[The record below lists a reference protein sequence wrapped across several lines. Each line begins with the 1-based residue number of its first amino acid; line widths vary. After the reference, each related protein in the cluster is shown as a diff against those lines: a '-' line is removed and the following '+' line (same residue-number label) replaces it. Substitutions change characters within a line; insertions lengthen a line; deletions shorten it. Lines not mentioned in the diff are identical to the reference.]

1 MDDVP
6 ITFSGSVALE
16 NNHEDVSDGSKAMS
30 RGTLSILLLLM
41 MAGAPA
47 VQAQLTDSE
56 ALQFMAGFEAA
67 LATEDF
73 KKVAPLIHPQAVF
86 RFSEG
91 DHSGMAD
98 IQAAMERTWAHEVDG
113 ERYTLT
119 DKRVLRS
126 GEDAA
131 TVLFTWNW
139 SGDSAEH
146 GPFEIVGR
154 GTVQL
159 VRHEGTIK
167 ILVEHLSR

>member
-1 MDDVP
+1 
-6 ITFSGSVALE
+6 
-16 NNHEDVSDGSKAMS
+16 MS
-30 RGTLSILLLLM
+30 RSVSVWLLALM

-47 VQAQLTDSE
+47 VQAELTEAE
-56 ALQFMAGFEAA
+56 ALQFMARFEAA

-73 KKVAPLIHPQAVF
+73 EKVAPLIHPQAVF

-98 IQAAMERTWAHEVDG
+98 IRAAVERTWAFEVDD
-113 ERYTLT
+113 ERYYLT
-119 DKRVLRS
+119 DKRVLHS
-126 GEDAA
+126 GKGAA

-146 GPFEIVGR
+146 GPFKITGR

-159 VRHEGTIK
+159 VRHEGAIK
-167 ILVEHLSR
+167 ILLEHLSP

>member
-1 MDDVP
+1 
-6 ITFSGSVALE
+6 
-16 NNHEDVSDGSKAMS
+16 MS
-30 RGTLSILLLLM
+30 RGVSVWLIALM

-47 VQAQLTDSE
+47 VQAELTEAE
-56 ALQFMAGFEAA
+56 ALQFMARFEAA

-73 KKVAPLIHPQAVF
+73 EKVAPLIHPQAVF

-98 IQAAMERTWAHEVDG
+98 IRAAVERTWAFEVDD
-113 ERYTLT
+113 ERYYLT
-119 DKRVLRS
+119 DKRVLHS
-126 GEDAA
+126 GKGAA

-146 GPFEIVGR
+146 GPFKITGR

-159 VRHEGTIK
+159 VCHEGTIK
-167 ILVEHLSR
+167 ILLEHLSR

>member
-1 MDDVP
+1 
-6 ITFSGSVALE
+6 
-16 NNHEDVSDGSKAMS
+16 MS
-30 RGTLSILLLLM
+30 RGVSVWLIALM

-47 VQAQLTDSE
+47 VQAELTEAE
-56 ALQFMAGFEAA
+56 ALQFMARFEAA

-73 KKVAPLIHPQAVF
+73 TQVAPLVHPQAVF

-98 IQAAMERTWAHEVDG
+98 VKAAMERTWAFEVDD
-113 ERYTLT
+113 ERYYLT

-139 SGDSAEH
+139 SGNSAEH
-146 GPFEIVGR
+146 GPFEITGR

-159 VRHEGTIK
+159 VRHAGEIK
-167 ILVEHLSR
+167 ILLEHLSR

>member
-1 MDDVP
+1 
-6 ITFSGSVALE
+6 
-16 NNHEDVSDGSKAMS
+16 MS
-30 RGTLSILLLLM
+30 RGVSVWLIALM

-47 VQAQLTDSE
+47 VQAELTEAE
-56 ALQFMAGFEAA
+56 ALQFMARFEAA

-73 KKVAPLIHPQAVF
+73 EKVAPLIHPQAVF

-98 IQAAMERTWAHEVDG
+98 IRAAVERTWAFEVDD
-113 ERYTLT
+113 ERYYLT
-119 DKRVLRS
+119 DKRVLHS
-126 GEDAA
+126 GKGAA

-146 GPFEIVGR
+146 GPFKITGR

-159 VRHEGTIK
+159 VRHEGAIK
-167 ILVEHLSR
+167 ILLEHLSP

>member
-1 MDDVP
+1 
-6 ITFSGSVALE
+6 
-16 NNHEDVSDGSKAMS
+16 MS
-30 RGTLSILLLLM
+30 RGVSVWLIALM

-47 VQAQLTDSE
+47 VQAELTEAE
-56 ALQFMAGFEAA
+56 ALQFMARFEAA

-73 KKVAPLIHPQAVF
+73 EKVAPLIHPQAVF

-98 IQAAMERTWAHEVDG
+98 IRAAMERTWAFEVDD
-113 ERYTLT
+113 ERYYLT
-119 DKRVLRS
+119 DKRVLHS
-126 GEDAA
+126 GKGAA

-146 GPFEIVGR
+146 GPFKITGR

-167 ILVEHLSR
+167 ILLEHLSR

>member
-1 MDDVP
+1 
-6 ITFSGSVALE
+6 
-16 NNHEDVSDGSKAMS
+16 MS
-30 RGTLSILLLLM
+30 RRTSVWLLLLM

-67 LATEDF
+67 LASEDF
-73 KKVAPLIHPQAVF
+73 AKVAPLIHPQAVF

-98 IQAAMERTWAHEVDG
+98 IQAAMERTWAHEVDN

-119 DKRVLRS
+119 DKRTLRS
-126 GEDAA
+126 GKDAV

-154 GTVQL
+154 RTVQL
-159 VRHEGTIK
+159 VRHEGAIK
-167 ILVEHLSR
+167 ILLEHLSR

>member
-1 MDDVP
+1 
-6 ITFSGSVALE
+6 
-16 NNHEDVSDGSKAMS
+16 MS
-30 RGTLSILLLLM
+30 RGVSVWLLALM

-47 VQAQLTDSE
+47 VQAELTEAE
-56 ALQFMAGFEAA
+56 ALQFMARFEAA

-73 KKVAPLIHPQAVF
+73 EKVAPLIHPQAVF

-98 IQAAMERTWAHEVDG
+98 IRAAMERTWAFEVDD
-113 ERYTLT
+113 ERYYLT
-119 DKRVLRS
+119 DKRVLHS
-126 GEDAA
+126 GKGAA

-146 GPFEIVGR
+146 GPFKITGR

-167 ILVEHLSR
+167 ILLEHLSR

>member
-1 MDDVP
+1 
-6 ITFSGSVALE
+6 
-16 NNHEDVSDGSKAMS
+16 MS
-30 RGTLSILLLLM
+30 RSVSVWLLALM

-47 VQAQLTDSE
+47 VQAELTEAE
-56 ALQFMAGFEAA
+56 ALQFMARFEAA

-73 KKVAPLIHPQAVF
+73 EKVAPLIHPQAVF

-98 IQAAMERTWAHEVDG
+98 IRAAVERTWAFEVDD
-113 ERYTLT
+113 ERYYLT
-119 DKRVLRS
+119 DKRVLHS
-126 GEDAA
+126 GKGAA

-146 GPFEIVGR
+146 GPFKITGR

-167 ILVEHLSR
+167 ILLEHLSR

>member
-1 MDDVP
+1 
-6 ITFSGSVALE
+6 
-16 NNHEDVSDGSKAMS
+16 MS
-30 RGTLSILLLLM
+30 RGVSVWLIALM

-47 VQAQLTDSE
+47 VQAELTEAE
-56 ALQFMAGFEAA
+56 ALQFMARFEAA

-73 KKVAPLIHPQAVF
+73 TQVAPLVHPQAVF

-91 DHSGMAD
+91 DHFGMAD
-98 IQAAMERTWAHEVDG
+98 VKAAMERTWAFEVDD
-113 ERYTLT
+113 ERYYLT

-139 SGDSAEH
+139 SGNSAEH
-146 GPFEIVGR
+146 GPFEITGR

-159 VRHEGTIK
+159 VRHAGEIK
-167 ILVEHLSR
+167 ILLEHLSR

>member
-1 MDDVP
+1 
-6 ITFSGSVALE
+6 
-16 NNHEDVSDGSKAMS
+16 MS
-30 RGTLSILLLLM
+30 RGVSVWLIALM

-47 VQAQLTDSE
+47 VQAELTEAE
-56 ALQFMAGFEAA
+56 ALQFMARFEAA

-73 KKVAPLIHPQAVF
+73 EKVAPLIHPQAVF

-98 IQAAMERTWAHEVDG
+98 IRAAMERTWAFEVDD
-113 ERYTLT
+113 ERYYLT

-126 GEDAA
+126 GKDAA

-146 GPFEIVGR
+146 GPFKITGR

-159 VRHEGTIK
+159 VRHEGAIK
-167 ILVEHLSR
+167 ILLEHLSR

>member
-1 MDDVP
+1 
-6 ITFSGSVALE
+6 
-16 NNHEDVSDGSKAMS
+16 MS
-30 RGTLSILLLLM
+30 RGVSVWLLLLM

-47 VQAQLTDSE
+47 VQAELTEGE
-56 ALQFMAGFEAA
+56 ALQFMARFEAA

-73 KKVAPLIHPQAVF
+73 TQVAPLIHPRAVF

-98 IQAAMERTWAHEVDG
+98 IRAAMERTWAFEVDD

-119 DKRVLRS
+119 DKRVLPS

-139 SGDSAEH
+139 SGNSAEH
-146 GPFEIVGR
+146 GPFEITGR
-154 GTVQL
+154 GTAQL
-159 VRHEGTIK
+159 VRHEGAIK
-167 ILVEHLSR
+167 ILLEHLSR